1 MNPSPFFF
9 LTGEQGGTLR
19 AAIAQQGQFGKVT
32 RAIHKIHSCYHEHLD
47 VEALAQE
54 AQIKKIDP
62 SPLLLIRTNSPSK
75 PRSWN

>member
-19 AAIAQQGQFGKVT
+19 AAIAPQGQFGKVT

-47 VEALAQE
+47 VEAWPRKRRS
-54 AQIKKIDP
+54 KK
-62 SPLLLIRTNSPSK
+62 
-75 PRSWN
+75 